1 MPANT
6 HTRHLGRT
14 AAGREVFVL
23 QLSDLRDFPRE
34 VGLPCSR
41 FILLLAADFFAI
53 TADRY
58 GIAERILDAGCVY
71 LCTWG
76 PRCELMH
83 DVADEA
89 FVMKQLSAQNADGT
103 IMTTWHADD
112 SLSEV
117 IEFAL
122 RSTEPDAAFSAGCDA
137 ILLVAVPPTAS
148 GAELEA
154 AARSN
159 LTS

>member
-1 MPANT
+1 MPTNT
-6 HTRHLGRT
+6 YARHLGRT
-14 AAGREVFVL
+14 PAGREVFVL

-41 FILLLAADFFAI
+41 FILLLAADFSSP

-58 GIAERILDAGCVY
+58 RIAERIMDAGCVY

-76 PRCELMH
+76 PYCELMH
-83 DVADEA
+83 DLADEA
-89 FVMKQLSAQNADGT
+89 FVMKQLSVPNADGT
-103 IMTTWHADD
+103 IMTTWHVDD
-112 SLSEV
+112 SLAEV
-117 IEFAL
+117 VEFAL
-122 RSTEPDAAFSAGCDA
+122 RSTEPDAAFSAGCEA

-159 LTS
+159 LTF